1 MKIGII
7 PSGIREGRRDRRAV
21 GPSRRSCVRGSATSW
36 SISSPSTPLLTSAR
50 ARCGNKYDDER
61 VTRWSRAIDSC
72 DGYVFVTPEYNHGV
86 PGGLKNAFDV
96 LGGEW
101 ADKAVA
107 FVSYGAEGGVRAV
120 EHWRQIVANF
130 RMFGVRQQV
139 SLSTFTEF
147 DDGVAPAG
155 AGPGDRDAVR
165 PAENATPHPGRPE
178 LTGARRARRCR
189 VCQFS
194 AASAAS

>member
-7 PSGIREGRRDRRAV
+7 LGSIRDGRAGATVARWVAEQAASREGVSYELVDLKSFDV
-21 GPSRRSCVRGSATSW
+21 
-36 SISSPSTPLLTSAR
+36 PLLTSATVPG
-50 ARCGNKYDDER
+50 AADKKYDDER
-61 VTRWSRAIDSC
+61 VTRWSRTIDSY

-130 RMFGVRQQV
+130 RMVGVRQQV

-147 DDGVAPAG
+147 DDDGVAPAG
-155 AGPGDRDAVR
+155 RRTGEIATLFDQL
-165 PAENATPHPGRPE
+165 ENAT
-178 LTGARRARRCR
+178 RRILADRG
-189 VCQFS
+189 
-194 AASAAS
+194 